1 MKELSKSNGYKTIND
16 VLWGD
21 DMAARQFMIPSFQ
34 RGYRWTEKNV
44 RQLIED
50 IYENVTEKIKNIPIG
65 PIEKKGDLKV
75 LGPTNETEKYC
86 IQPLVVTQGND
97 GRYCVIDGQQR
108 LITCV
113 IILSALNNLSGEHV
127 SDNIDTEIDIEF
139 DSRENTKELLKTLY
153 TYQDTY
159 QKTGKKNEAIEA
171 IHSGDKI
178 NFTDMEDIDH
188 AYMLQAYSVAYKYF
202 SGLLGGPQSDKLL
215 RLKYD
220 RFSEDKKEDIRKEIY
235 GIYRDILL
243 YCTQF
248 IWYESIDSLNDP
260 QKVFTNFNTGKIELT
275 DSELIKAVVMTKKKD
290 GEKINKDKQIVVAEK
305 WSEIENYLHEAS
317 LWAFIPHA
325 SGKKQYDNDDEIT
338 RIDVL
343 YEYLIYSLGKNSD
356 EYRIYDKKEDKS
368 LYYAVSE
375 WIARQKD
382 QDIYDIWKKISYIF
396 SGLYELYHNDSI
408 IYNMTALYIF
418 LCYESNDDSEII
430 YNGLINVL
438 KRSRGDDRKNALK
451 DLIYQKLMGAAKNSG
466 NVKKELAKKI
476 TGLRYAK
483 TNDEIINFLVTYNI
497 AMLCTAPENGSRYD
511 FIAHKKQTWHR
522 EHIFARNM
530 DMLKNDTWTDEHDIY
545 ARNAFESLADTDYI
559 DYVFYLFYTAGDKS
573 LLDNLTSYEYDSKGR
588 LVKVRYEYD
597 QKRKSISF
605 VWNEEKLE
613 ISETEMN
620 QLVDHA
626 RNVTKNYGGSGFFD
640 SLCRAVIICDNA
652 KKYLK
657 NFERTDIIKYYLDS
671 IEREPD
677 ILKKQKL
684 LECCEYVTGR
694 DVSSKTTD
702 DRIKALDEEKEKL
715 LRDIRSYI
723 VRPENDETSDSTE
736 EKNSPFVNNLT
747 DNSMG
752 NMALLTDKINII
764 ASNRSLY
771 KKREEIMQKIK
782 DGGFVPTGTQLV
794 FNGAFTGEKSI
805 DPFWLPGSRMRYLKD
820 IIEKI
825 SNFLN

>member
-21 DMAARQFMIPSFQ
+21 DMVARQFMIPSFQ

-50 IYENVTEKIKNIPIG
+50 IYENVTEKIKNKPIG
-65 PIEKKGDLKV
+65 PIGKTGDLMDLV
-75 LGPTNETEKYC
+75 PTDKTEKYC

-113 IILSALNNLSGEHV
+113 IILSALNNLSGYHV
-127 SDNIDTEIDIEF
+127 SDDINTEINIVFE
-139 DSRENTKELLKTLY
+139 SRENTTKLLKTLY
-153 TYQDTY
+153 TY

-171 IHSGDKI
+171 IHSGNKDI
-178 NFTDMEDIDH
+178 SFTDMEDIDH

-202 SGLLGGPQSDKLL
+202 SSLLGGPQSDKCF
-215 RLKYD
+215 RLKT
-220 RFSEDKKEDIRKEIY
+220 EKLNENIKKDIRNTIY
-235 GIYRDILL
+235 SIYRDILL
-243 YCTQF
+243 SCTQF

-451 DLIYQKLMGAAKNSG
+451 DLIYQKLMGAARNSG
-466 NVKKELAKKI
+466 NVKKELAKK
-476 TGLRYAK
+476 
-483 TNDEIINFLVTYNI
+483 
-497 AMLCTAPENGSRYD
+497 
-511 FIAHKKQTWHR
+511 
-522 EHIFARNM
+522 
-530 DMLKNDTWTDEHDIY
+530 
-545 ARNAFESLADTDYI
+545 
-559 DYVFYLFYTAGDKS
+559 
-573 LLDNLTSYEYDSKGR
+573 
-588 LVKVRYEYD
+588 
-597 QKRKSISF
+597 
-605 VWNEEKLE
+605 
-613 ISETEMN
+613 
-620 QLVDHA
+620 
-626 RNVTKNYGGSGFFD
+626 
-640 SLCRAVIICDNA
+640 
-652 KKYLK
+652 
-657 NFERTDIIKYYLDS
+657 
-671 IEREPD
+671 
-677 ILKKQKL
+677 
-684 LECCEYVTGR
+684 
-694 DVSSKTTD
+694 
-702 DRIKALDEEKEKL
+702 
-715 LRDIRSYI
+715 
-723 VRPENDETSDSTE
+723 
-736 EKNSPFVNNLT
+736 
-747 DNSMG
+747 
-752 NMALLTDKINII
+752 
-764 ASNRSLY
+764 
-771 KKREEIMQKIK
+771 
-782 DGGFVPTGTQLV
+782 
-794 FNGAFTGEKSI
+794 
-805 DPFWLPGSRMRYLKD
+805 
-820 IIEKI
+820 
-825 SNFLN
+825 